1 MTITFVGPGTAASAA
16 AATIDVPFI
25 TGLTS
30 GDRILMP
37 IWAKRSNHT
46 YPDLSAAGWTSLF
59 TPFAA
64 GAGTDGTADQGKVLL
79 GVYEKVATGS
89 ETGNQTVTL
98 TGGTADVIVG
108 RMVAYHSTV
117 GFDTT
122 IALVKALDAGGT
134 TAVSWAFPSDIGLTT
149 SDHAVCIA
157 CLNTDAYTISG
168 QALTGAGMTATYSS
182 RFNTAVALGSQLR
195 YILGD
200 NVINTGPS
208 SGAQTFALT
217 ASGSAAN
224 APAGPAALIR
234 LREVAGGGSV
244 VSPHI
249 FRSRLSGG
257 LY

>member
-25 TGLTS
+25 TGLNS
-30 GDRILMP
+30 GDKILMP
-37 IWAKRSNHT
+37 IWAKRSNFT
-46 YPDLSAAGWTSLF
+46 YPDLSADGWTSLF
-59 TPFAA
+59 TPFSG
-64 GAGTDGTADQGKVLL
+64 GAGTDGTSDQGKVLL
-79 GVYEKVATGS
+79 GVYERAATGS
-89 ETGNQTVTL
+89 ESGNQTVTL
-98 TGGTADVIVG
+98 TGGTTDVMVG
-108 RMVAYHSTV
+108 RMVAYRSTL
-117 GFDTT
+117 GFAATSVLT
-122 IALVKALDAGGT
+122 KALNAGGT
-134 TAVSWAFPSDIGLTT
+134 TAVSWLFASDIGLTT
-149 SDHAVCIA
+149 SDLAVCIA
-157 CLNTDAYTISG
+157 CLNTDAYTISA

-182 RFNTAVALGSQLR
+182 RFNTAIATGSQLR

-234 LREVAGGGSV
+234 LRENAAS
-244 VSPHI
+244 STPAPHI
-249 FRSRLSGG
+249 FRPMFSGG